1 MCSLAAVPLLCCCA
15 GFKTATPPP
24 MRAESD
30 EPSGVPMRAET
41 DVPSGE
47 ATTRAVGGSQCELQS
62 GAQLVQLARLAQ
74 SRAASRQAQTL
85 ADIAAARARWQA

>member
-1 MCSLAAVPLLCCCA
+1 
-15 GFKTATPPP
+15 

-62 GAQLVQLARLAQ
+62 GAQLARNARLAQ
-74 SRAASRQAQTL
+74 SRAASRQPQTL